1 MTALLLISV
10 VILMPVLVNSKM
22 ILDDLLQKKII
33 YLCERM

>member
-33 YLCERM
+33 YLRERM